1 MGEVYKACDTRLDRI
16 VALKVCKTEFSER
29 FEREARAVAALNH
42 SNICTLHDVGPNYLV
57 MEYIE
62 GTPLKG
68 PLPLDQALKYAVQIC
83 DALDAA
89 HKKGITHRDLK
100 PANILVIKSGIKLL
114 DFGLA
119 KVEHSKPLQDVT
131 ETIGITKEG
140 AVLGTLQ
147 YMSPEQLHG
156 READARSDIFSF
168 GLIFY
173 EMLTGKRA
181 FEGQSQA
188 SLISA
193 ILRDEPAALNG
204 LVPLAP
210 PSLQRVVSKCI
221 AKHPDDRWQNA
232 ADLAD
237 EVRWIATLS
246 PQAARVTLPLNVRIS
261 KLQAIV
267 ALLLLLL
274 TGGVAS
280 HWLWPST
287 TQEAP
292 VPRYLTYS
300 GRDSS
305 PAVSPD
311 RKLIAFTSDRD
322 GHSRIWLKQLAS
334 GNEFALTAGPDDF
347 ARFSTDGSMVLFSRN
362 EGSRTS
368 LFRAATFGG
377 DMRKVLTD
385 VVSADFSPDAQHIG
399 FVRWKTD
406 SAHQTSLIGSIKT
419 DGSDLNVMAEVSAIQ
434 LQFPRWSPDGAS
446 LATIGS
452 SQGGNSR
459 DRVFVV
465 SADGKNKRFLPS
477 SGSGVGISSVAW
489 ISNDELVFLRGDSA
503 EASAYLVRQNIR
515 SGLIRSSTWPRQ
527 SVVLDVARPGTMVF
541 DTYPS
546 RSSLREV
553 PLATQAGAAAY
564 HWLAR
569 GNSVDRQPQYSP
581 DGKRIVFSSTRSG
594 NIDVWQIEVENG
606 TISRLTDGPGTE
618 YDPGFTP
625 DGKKIIYTSDRSGH
639 DEIYLAEADGS
650 GVSKVTDD
658 GVDAE
663 NGTMTK
669 DGQWIV
675 YVSSNPS
682 KTGIWRIHPDGSG
695 GHRIAAG
702 AYSNPEVS
710 PDGEY
715 ALYVTSLSASRNVI
729 RMVRIADGAPIP
741 FEIVCS
747 FRKQTPWVMGRARW
761 MPDGRAIAFIG
772 QDGHGVHGVY
782 VQDFVPGKDTSASRR
797 SLGGFDPE
805 MSSETFAI
813 SPDGTHMIVSVWE
826 QTSSLMMA
834 ERVPAI
840 MSLFTLWH

>member
-1 MGEVYKACDTRLDRI
+1 
-16 VALKVCKTEFSER
+16 
-29 FEREARAVAALNH
+29 
-42 SNICTLHDVGPNYLV
+42 
-57 MEYIE
+57 
-62 GTPLKG
+62 
-68 PLPLDQALKYAVQIC
+68 
-83 DALDAA
+83 
-89 HKKGITHRDLK
+89 
-100 PANILVIKSGIKLL
+100 
-114 DFGLA
+114 
-119 KVEHSKPLQDVT
+119 
-131 ETIGITKEG
+131 
-140 AVLGTLQ
+140 
-147 YMSPEQLHG
+147 
-156 READARSDIFSF
+156 
-168 GLIFY
+168 
-173 EMLTGKRA
+173 
-181 FEGQSQA
+181 
-188 SLISA
+188 
-193 ILRDEPAALNG
+193 
-204 LVPLAP
+204 
-210 PSLQRVVSKCI
+210 
-221 AKHPDDRWQNA
+221 
-232 ADLAD
+232 
-237 EVRWIATLS
+237 
-246 PQAARVTLPLNVRIS
+246 
-261 KLQAIV
+261 
-267 ALLLLLL
+267 
-274 TGGVAS
+274 
-280 HWLWPST
+280 
-287 TQEAP
+287 
-292 VPRYLTYS
+292 
-300 GRDSS
+300 
-305 PAVSPD
+305 
-311 RKLIAFTSDRD
+311 
-322 GHSRIWLKQLAS
+322 
-334 GNEFALTAGPDDF
+334 
-347 ARFSTDGSMVLFSRN
+347 
-362 EGSRTS
+362 
-368 LFRAATFGG
+368 
-377 DMRKVLTD
+377 
-385 VVSADFSPDAQHIG
+385 
-399 FVRWKTD
+399 
-406 SAHQTSLIGSIKT
+406 
-419 DGSDLNVMAEVSAIQ
+419 
-434 LQFPRWSPDGAS
+434 
-446 LATIGS
+446 
-452 SQGGNSR
+452 
-459 DRVFVV
+459 
-465 SADGKNKRFLPS
+465 
-477 SGSGVGISSVAW
+477 VAW